1 MKFFNNATDKV
12 IKDQLSELERKF
24 QAISRSQAVIEF
36 RLDGTIVDANEN
48 FCNAMG
54 YMRTEIVGR
63 KHSLF
68 VDAQY
73 GASEEY
79 AAFWRA
85 LNRGEFAASKFRR
98 LAKGGREVWI
108 QASYNPILDPTGRP
122 IGVIKIATD
131 ITTAEQERLA
141 AEARRKTLEDDQ
153 ARVVRAVATAL
164 DRLSKGDLTT
174 QIDARF
180 EGGYAEIRDNFNG
193 AVASL
198 RSTLSVIA
206 DSMAGMLGGSQ
217 EIMVAVNNMSRRT
230 EQQAATLEETAA
242 ALDQITATV
251 RSTAAGAAE
260 ASQAATG
267 AKAEAERSGAIV
279 REAVQAMH
287 GIEEGSRKVTEI
299 LAVIDEIAFQTN
311 LLALNA
317 GVEAARAG
325 DAGRGFAVVAQE
337 VRALAQRSAE
347 AAREIKGLIS
357 SSRSQVDLGVRSVG
371 ATGEALSQLVGLAVQ
386 IDHVIS
392 DVARS
397 AREQSTGLGQVN
409 TAINDMDK
417 VTQQNAAM
425 VEQTTAAAAQLQS
438 RAGELDAAI
447 GRFNLGRVAERQP
460 AREPIRESG
469 TTVHQAQRRAAAFAA
484 RG

>member
-1 MKFFNNATDKV
+1 MKFFSNVTDRQ
-12 IKDQLSELERKF
+12 DNDRLAELDRKF
-24 QAISRSQAVIEF
+24 KAISRSQAVIAF
-36 RLDGTIVDANEN
+36 RLDGTIVEANDN
-48 FCNAMG
+48 FCKAMG
-54 YMRTEIVGR
+54 YALQEIVGR
-63 KHSLF
+63 KHAMF
-68 VDAQY
+68 VDPQY
-73 GASEEY
+73 AASEEY

-85 LNRGEFAASKFRR
+85 LNRGEFSAQKFRR
-98 LAKGGREVWI
+98 VAKGGREVWI
-108 QASYNPILDPTGRP
+108 QASYNPILDEAGRP
-122 IGVIKIATD
+122 TGVIKIATD
-131 ITTAEQERLA
+131 ITAAEHDRLA
-141 AEARRKTLEDDQ
+141 AEAKRQALEAEQ
-153 ARVVRAVATAL
+153 ERVVRAVAAAL

-180 EGGYAEIRDNFNG
+180 EGGYAQIRDNFNG
-193 AVASL
+193 AVANL
-198 RSTLSVIA
+198 RTTLTTIA
-206 DSMAGMLGGSQ
+206 ETMSGLLGGTE
-217 EIMVAVNNMSRRT
+217 EIMVAVNNMARRT

-242 ALDQITATV
+242 ALDQVTATV

-260 ASQAATG
+260 ASQAAGG

-279 REAVQAMH
+279 SEAVQAMH

-325 DAGRGFAVVAQE
+325 EAGRGFAVVAQE

-357 SSRSQVDLGVRSVG
+357 SSRNQVELGVRSVG
-371 ATGEALSQLVGLAVQ
+371 ATGAALSQLGALAVQ
-386 IDHVIS
+386 IDQVVS

-397 AREQSTGLGQVN
+397 AQEQSTGLGQVN
-409 TAINDMDK
+409 AAVNDMDK

-425 VEQTTAAAAQLQS
+425 VEQTTAAAAQLQD
-438 RAGELDAAI
+438 RAAELDAAI
-447 GRFNLGRVAERQP
+447 GQFNLGREIAAP
-460 AREPIRESG
+460 ARARSG
-469 TTVHQAQRRAAAFAA
+469 PVHQAQRRAAAFAA

>member
-1 MKFFNNATDKV
+1 MKDKQV
-12 IKDQLSELERKF
+12 DARLAELERKF

-36 RLDGTIVDANEN
+36 RMDGAIVEANET
-48 FCNAMG
+48 FCRTMG
-54 YMRTEIVGR
+54 YAPSEIVGR
-63 KHSLF
+63 KHSMF
-68 VDAQY
+68 VDPQY
-73 GASEEY
+73 AASEEY
-79 AAFWRA
+79 AEFWRA
-85 LNRGEFAASKFRR
+85 LNRGQFAAQKFRR

-108 QASYNPILDPTGRP
+108 QASYNPILDQAGRP
-122 IGVIKIATD
+122 VGVIKIATD
-131 ITTAEQERLA
+131 ITAAEQERLA
-141 AEARRKTLEDDQ
+141 KDERRKALETEQ
-153 ARVVRAVATAL
+153 AHVVRTLATAL

-180 EGGYAEIRDNFNG
+180 EGGYAAMRDHFNE

-198 RSTLSVIA
+198 RGALTTIA
-206 DSMAGMLGGSQ
+206 EAMSGLLGGSQ
-217 EIMVAVNNMSRRT
+217 EILVATSDMARRT

-242 ALDQITATV
+242 ALDQVTATV
-251 RSTAAGAAE
+251 RSTASGAAE

-267 AKAEAERSGAIV
+267 AKAEAERSGDIV
-279 REAVQAMH
+279 REAVQAMQ

-299 LAVIDEIAFQTN
+299 LTVIDEIAFQTN

-357 SSRSQVDLGVRSVG
+357 SSRDQVDKGVRSVG
-371 ATGEALSQLVGLAVQ
+371 ATGEALTQLVGLAVQ

-409 TAINDMDK
+409 SAVNDMDK
-417 VTQQNAAM
+417 VTQQSAAM

-438 RAGELDAAI
+438 RAAELDAAI
-447 GRFNLGRVAERQP
+447 GRFNLGRSAVPAP
-460 AREPIRESG
+460 ARRGSAA
-469 TTVHQAQRRAAAFAA
+469 VHQAQRRAAAFAT

>member
-1 MKFFNNATDKV
+1 MKFFSNVTDKQG
-12 IKDQLSELERKF
+12 DARLAELDRKF
-24 QAISRSQAVIEF
+24 KAISRSQAVIEF
-36 RLDGTIVDANEN
+36 RLDGTVVEANDN
-48 FCNAMG
+48 FCKAMG
-54 YMRTEIVGR
+54 YAPSEIVGR
-63 KHSLF
+63 KHSMF
-68 VDAQY
+68 VDPQY
-73 GASEEY
+73 AASEEY

-85 LNRGEFAASKFRR
+85 LNRGEFSAQKFRR
-98 LAKGGREVWI
+98 LGKGGREVWI
-108 QASYNPILDPTGRP
+108 QASYNPILDQAGRP
-122 IGVIKIATD
+122 TGVIKIATD
-131 ITTAEQERLA
+131 ITVAEQERLA
-141 AEARRKTLEDDQ
+141 AEARRHALETEQ
-153 ARVVRAVATAL
+153 ERVVRAVATAL

-198 RSTLSVIA
+198 GTTLSAIA
-206 DSMAGMLGGSQ
+206 DAIAGLLGGSE
-217 EIMVAVNNMSRRT
+217 EIMVAVGNMARRT

-242 ALDQITATV
+242 ALDQVTATV
-251 RSTAAGAAE
+251 RSTASGAAE
-260 ASQAATG
+260 ASEAAGG
-267 AKAEAERSGAIV
+267 AKKEAERSGTIV

-287 GIEEGSRKVTEI
+287 GIEEESRKVTEI
-299 LAVIDEIAFQTN
+299 LSVIDEIAFQTN

-347 AAREIKGLIS
+347 AAREIKGLIA
-357 SSRSQVDLGVRSVG
+357 SSRSQVEMGVRSVG
-371 ATGEALSQLVGLAVQ
+371 ATGEALTQLGALAVQ
-386 IDHVIS
+386 IDRVVS

-397 AREQSTGLGQVN
+397 AQEQSTGLGQVN
-409 TAINDMDK
+409 TAVNDMDK

-438 RAGELDAAI
+438 RAAELDNAI
-447 GRFNLGRVAERQP
+447 GQFNLGRAAASAPSRGQ
-460 AREPIRESG
+460 SG
-469 TTVHQAQRRAAAFAA
+469 AVHQAQRRAAAFAA